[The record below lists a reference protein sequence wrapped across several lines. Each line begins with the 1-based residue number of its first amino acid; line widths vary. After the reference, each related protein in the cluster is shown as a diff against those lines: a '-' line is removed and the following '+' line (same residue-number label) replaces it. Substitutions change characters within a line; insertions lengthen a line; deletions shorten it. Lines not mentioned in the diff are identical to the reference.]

1 MPATIPVHTSRGQYE
16 VRIESG
22 LLART
27 GAELRA
33 HVAPPPA
40 RVAVVTDSN
49 VAPLHLPRVMQS
61 LAEAGF
67 DAASH
72 IFPAGEASKTL
83 ATAAAILDFL
93 ARERFTRTD
102 LVLALGGGVVGD
114 VAGFAAAI
122 YLRGV
127 RVVQV
132 PTTFLAAIDSSVGGK
147 TAVNIPAGKNL
158 VGVFAQPAAVLC
170 DPELLRSLPPDDF
183 TDGCAEVVKYAFI
196 GNRELLAFLREHDIR
211 DDVAFAVEQSIR
223 RKRDAVAADERDTGE
238 RQLLNLG
245 HTIGHAVEMASGFRI
260 RHGHAVAVGM
270 VAAAEGA
277 AALGFA
283 SENAAPLLRA
293 LLRRAGLP
301 VSTPFPPDELL
312 PYLAH
317 DKKRSGRS
325 LVLVLPMR
333 PGESQLV
340 PLDPPQV
347 RDLVTRGLALARA
360 ADTAERRG
368 APLPSPTTP

>member
-67 DAASH
+67 DAAFH

-147 TAVNIPAGKNL
+147 TAVDLPAGKNL
-158 VGVFAQPAAVLC
+158 CGAFWQPARVLC
-170 DPELLRSLPPDDF
+170 DPEALATLPPEILH
-183 TDGCAEVVKYAFI
+183 DGCAEAIKYGVIADRPLFD
-196 GNRELLAFLREHDIR
+196 LLADGNLAPRLEEVVARCVGIKAEIVAR
-211 DDVAFAVEQSIR
+211 DEFDRGDRA
-223 RKRDAVAADERDTGE
+223 
-238 RQLLNLG
+238 LLNFG
-245 HTIGHAVEMASGFRI
+245 HTIGHAIEKCSNFAIS
-260 RHGHAVAVGM
+260 HGAAVGIGM
-270 VAAAEGA
+270 VRIAEIAARQGWSKEDCAPAIA
-277 AALGFA
+277 AAL
-283 SENAAPLLRA
+283 
-293 LLRRAGLP
+293 RRYSLP
-301 VSTPFPPDELL
+301 VSTSFTPADLL
-312 PYLAH
+312 PAMLS
-317 DKKRSGRS
+317 DKKRAGGEITLVVPEAIGRC
-325 LVLVLPMR
+325 VRHP
-333 PGESQLV
+333 V
-340 PLDPPQV
+340 PV
-347 RDLVTRGLALARA
+347 
-360 ADTAERRG
+360 AE
-368 APLPSPTTP
+368 LKELL